1 MTLFWFSIAGKG
13 IAKTVIRIVRAVRIY
28 GGYGESSVTAKEAD
42 ASSQL
47 IKQAE
52 AGKEALSA
60 AKEEEEYMFPTAMKR
75 LQYLNDKDKGA
86 GRKVGALFG
95 GGVCLYACGLL
106 YTCNGSYVPIT
117 NRRHYIFFSFETE
130 LQHQSRFLY
139 QMNYYEGAEGSRLS
153 GNPVITDSTDIR
165 YRLVHR
171 VVGDIQR
178 ACVYFDPSC
187 KEYMNKMKIFVVDSP
202 EVNAFSSVGGIIVVY
217 TGLINHYVELEAEGK
232 VPSAEEC
239 IAGVIA
245 HELSHS
251 IARHSIETNVHW
263 SVLLSYLTILLLDDV
278 FVAPEIVEIIE
289 DTLSRKCESEA
300 DFMALYL
307 LKHAGYDIHE
317 FGRTLSLLGEENVL
331 SPTTQRLFALLED
344 HPCIPD
350 RVRNIE
356 RSISVVERDFETKYR
371 GENAGGVPE

>member
-1 MTLFWFSIAGKG
+1 DVL
-13 IAKTVIRIVRAVRIY
+13 
-28 GGYGESSVTAKEAD
+28 
-42 ASSQL
+42 
-47 IKQAE
+47 
-52 AGKEALSA
+52 
-60 AKEEEEYMFPTAMKR
+60 
-75 LQYLNDKDKGA
+75 DKDKRVE
-86 GRKVGALFG
+86 RKVGLLFG
-95 GGVCLYACGLL
+95 GGVCLYVVGFI
-106 YTCNGSYVPIT
+106 YVCNGSYVPIT
-117 NRRHYIFFSFETE
+117 DRRHYIFFSFKTE
-130 LQHQSRFLY
+130 LHY
-139 QMNYYEGAEGSRLS
+139 QDFILESYLNYSENEEGSTLN
-153 GNPVITDSTDIR
+153 GKPIITDSTDIR

-263 SVLLSYLTILLLDDV
+263 SVLLSYLTILFLGDV
-278 FVAPEIVEIIE
+278 FITPIVANMVEKK
-289 DTLSRKCESEA
+289 LSRKCESEA

-307 LKHAGYDIHE
+307 LKRAGYDIHE
-317 FGRTLSLLGEENVL
+317 FGRTLIMLQKEDIPLSTFKLL
-331 SPTTQRLFALLED
+331 TLFDD
-344 HPCIPD
+344 HPTLPD
-350 RVRNIE
+350 RE
-356 RSISVVERDFETKYR
+356 RSVYGSIGIVERDFESKYCVETKSASERMSKIVSR
-371 GENAGGVPE
+371 GMDYVWAVFNLF